1 MLKLKDEGAVLVSH
15 LDEERVRSA
24 IERLLSS
31 YVPPP
36 DSELRD
42 SSRSPFF
49 APVSLLVDG
58 DAFTRYS
65 AFAHD
70 ISPLGIGMLHVMP
83 LPPGEVIVVIC
94 RPNAGTLSLR
104 TQILWCKSYGE
115 VWYRSGG
122 RFLEA
127 IEA

>member
-1 MLKLKDEGAVLVSH
+1 MLKLKDEGTVLVGYR
-15 LDEERVRSA
+15 DEEGVRAA
-24 IERLLSS
+24 IDRLLSS

-36 DSELRD
+36 DAELRD

-70 ISPLGIGMLHVMP
+70 ISPQGIGMLHVMP
-83 LPPGEVIVVIC
+83 LPPGEIIVVIC
-94 RPNAGTLSLR
+94 CPNARTLSLR

-115 VWYRSGG
+115 VWYRTGG